1 MSSQIENLKKA
12 IFAESSKF
20 KAMENLGGYINL
32 VVETSPDPIAAS
44 LLLSSYL
51 ISRNKPFTV
60 RFIDPFLSINKLVKP
75 PRGITFFLGYTGLQH
90 QKSYPSFEISY
101 YSDPPSGEE
110 VLNPHLFGLNGILIS
125 STTTLTY
132 LLLKELGY
140 TTTDLASIVMGG
152 ILASQAELD
161 PEKLDGLNR
170 VVLSDL
176 ERNSLLESS
185 NGLKIPMTEGFDLS
199 LALSLML
206 DPFVLGVSGDQK
218 GSTLVVQE
226 LIKKKQLSKQI
237 GLVTGTDARVLFDEL
252 SKIRSQSGFKEL
264 DEKTL
269 LGSIYMDRRHPADS
283 PLRNIIGA
291 ALALEACISLQS
303 YTSIYKVFLHGK
315 KEDYR
320 QVLEM
325 MQNYSAMIASLTKQI
340 TQTQEYFRETQ
351 NALYIFAPPKTQ
363 RGLALR
369 TVKVI
374 SQNRAFYF
382 KPVIMVSP
390 INQWS
395 QIVGVVN
402 PQNSSTIDLGNTFK
416 VAAERSKG
424 VGYGSSLQAIAYVPA
439 PYVESFFDDID
450 VRLSD

>member
-12 IFAESSKF
+12 IFEESSKF
-20 KAMENLGGYINL
+20 KAVENLGGYINL

-60 RFIDPFLSINKLVKP
+60 SFIDPFLSINKLVRP
-75 PRGITFFLGYTGLQH
+75 PRGITFFLGYTGLQP

-140 TTTDLASIVMGG
+140 TTIDLASIVMGG
-152 ILASQAELD
+152 ILASQVELD
-161 PEKLDGLNR
+161 PEKLGGLNR
-170 VVLSDL
+170 AVLSDL
-176 ERNSLLESS
+176 EQNSLLESS
-185 NGLKIPMTEGFDLS
+185 SGLKIPMTEGFDL
-199 LALSLML
+199 
-206 DPFVLGVSGDQK
+206 GVSGDLK
-218 GSTLVVQE
+218 GSALVIQE

-269 LGSIYMDRRHPADS
+269 LGSIYMDRRHPAES

-303 YTSIYKVFLHGK
+303 YTSVYKVILQGK
-315 KEDYR
+315 KEEYR

-325 MQNYSAMIASLTKQI
+325 MQNYSTMIASLTKQI

-351 NALYIFAPPKTQ
+351 NALYIFAPPQTQ

-369 TVKVI
+369 TVKVL
-374 SQNRAFYF
+374 SQSRAFYF

-402 PQNSSTIDLGNTFK
+402 PQNSSMIDLGNTFK

-424 VGYGSSLQAIAYVPA
+424 VGYGSSLQAIAYVPT
-439 PYVESFFDDID
+439 PYVESFFDDVD
-450 VRLSD
+450 VRLSG